1 MVIDEGMVYV
11 IVGQNILFTTDF
23 KSIKGAAVGYL
34 ASFYLLDFDYS
45 KHCEIWMNMLQNII
59 FKDDI
64 VPKDIAYSFNGVLKC
79 FKKYKA
85 ESD

>member
-1 MVIDEGMVYV
+1 MS
-11 IVGQNILFTTDF
+11 
-23 KSIKGAAVGYL
+23 K
-34 ASFYLLDFDYS
+34 ASKKQLLVTLHHFFLLDFDYS
-45 KHCEIWMNMLQNII
+45 KHCAIWMNMLQNLI

-85 ESD
+85 ESN